1 MTPTTTTS
9 HPVKGNTRLE
19 KDGQR
24 MKMKMIKVLTV
35 VGLVMM
41 LVCSVPRVAAQDDD
55 EDEDDCT

>member
-1 MTPTTTTS
+1 
-9 HPVKGNTRLE
+9 
-19 KDGQR
+19 